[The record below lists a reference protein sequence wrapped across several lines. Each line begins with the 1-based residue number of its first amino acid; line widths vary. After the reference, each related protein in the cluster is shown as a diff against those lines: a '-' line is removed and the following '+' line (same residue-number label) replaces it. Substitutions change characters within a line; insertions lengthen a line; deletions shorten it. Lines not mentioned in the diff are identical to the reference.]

1 MRGKAGIAC
10 TALCA
15 KRDHPRVCG
24 EKPRFCTYLHALKGS
39 PPRMRGKVWR
49 YFYYRGYHRI
59 TPAYAGKRRSLTPRL
74 RRSRD
79 HPRVCGEKPKK
90 RAERVE
96 PLGITPAY
104 AGKRNQPRTLPGCS
118 WDHPRVCGEKFPAA
132 PIAPNIDRITP
143 AYAGKRM
150 ARGGSRYR
158 EQGSPPRMRGK
169 DFFELH
175 RLFAKRITP
184 AYAGKSLFGAGSGQA
199 SQDHPRVCGE
209 KTPPP
214 RWKHSLSGSPPRMR
228 GKEMRVISML
238 DTFRITPAYAGKS
251 ILQFMNGITTKGS
264 PPRMRGKVSKYAAKP
279 ADYRITP
286 AYAGKSHRSSRSAST
301 SWDHPRVCG
310 EKVYKDI
317 HHVAAMGSPPRMRG
331 KGLQGHTPCC
341 RNGITPAYAGKR
353 WGCATGGSGCWDH
366 PRVCGEKW
374 YSLYGTMRKTGS
386 PPRMRGKVER
396 CTDKI
401 CGYRIT
407 PAYAGKS
414 KELRLILHHDWD
426 HPRVCGEKRRVHP
439 GGLCRLGSPPRM
451 RGKD

>member
-49 YFYYRGYHRI
+49 YFYYRGYHR
-59 TPAYAGKRRSLTPRL
+59 
-74 RRSRD
+74 
-79 HPRVCGEKPKK
+79 
-90 RAERVE
+90 
-96 PLGITPAY
+96 ITPAY

-209 KTPPP
+209 KT
-214 RWKHSLSGSPPRMR
+214 GS
-228 GKEMRVISML
+228 
-238 DTFRITPAYAGKS
+238 
-251 ILQFMNGITTKGS
+251 
-264 PPRMRGKVSKYAAKP
+264 
-279 ADYRITP
+279 
-286 AYAGKSHRSSRSAST
+286 
-301 SWDHPRVCG
+301 
-310 EKVYKDI
+310 
-317 HHVAAMGSPPRMRG
+317 
-331 KGLQGHTPCC
+331 
-341 RNGITPAYAGKR
+341 
-353 WGCATGGSGCWDH
+353 TGQ
-366 PRVCGEKW
+366 
-374 YSLYGTMRKTGS
+374 
-386 PPRMRGKVER
+386 
-396 CTDKI
+396 
-401 CGYRIT
+401 
-407 PAYAGKS
+407 
-414 KELRLILHHDWD
+414 
-426 HPRVCGEKRRVHP
+426 
-439 GGLCRLGSPPRM
+439 
-451 RGKD
+451 